1 MENDQNYYR
10 ALYVQDLL
18 LDELIKKIGNLS
30 RTAAMTGRTKSTFY
44 SYGSGMIIMSVSMFF
59 ELSSL
64 AGVDPCR
71 LLDRKEIC
79 RSDRSVCPDMR
90 HFVAYADKG
99 RQNRPAAMPEELRVL
114 CCNMRRGGQKGMT
127 LRKLFDCADYFG
139 VDPSRLVV
147 PPQTEG
153 NVVSGSI

>member
-1 MENDQNYYR
+1 MDNDQNYYL

-18 LDELIKKIGNLS
+18 LDELIKKIGNLG
-30 RTAAMTGRTKSTFY
+30 RAAVITGRKQPAIY
-44 SYGSGMIIMSVSMFF
+44 SYGSGMNIMSVSMFF

-90 HFVAYADKG
+90 HFVAYADNG
-99 RQNRPAAMPEELRVL
+99 RQNRPAAMPEWLCVLR
-114 CCNMRRGGQKGMT
+114 CHMRRGGQKGMT

>member
-1 MENDQNYYR
+1 MDNDQNYYR

-18 LDELIKKIGNLS
+18 LDELIKKFGNLS
-30 RTAAMTGRTKSTFY
+30 RVAAMTDRERPAFY
-44 SYGSGMIIMSVSMFF
+44 GYRAGVVVMSVSLFF
-59 ELSSL
+59 EL
-64 AGVDPCR
+64 AAICGVDPCR

-99 RQNRPAAMPEELRVL
+99 RKNRPAAMPEELRVL
-114 CCNMRRGGQKGMT
+114 CCNMRRGRQKGMT

-147 PPQTEG
+147 PSQTEG